1 MSEKLFSLAG
11 RVFWLGEE
19 LVFVVKHPLNGHG
32 VPTLSDEVYVYAD
45 RSPRI
50 KQPRKVAIRD
60 LEEARGVEDIRVTPS
75 MAMDPETQSFVIPE
89 QVKKLIKPRK
99 DKSMN
104 INSNLVT
111 LLQVRKGV
119 TTANVS
125 ILNGGRNTLPT
136 NAAVYTY
143 KVPPK
148 LKLEAGDL
156 VIVQVRKDGLEIG
169 KVREVHD
176 VAMIDPEADF
186 EYRWIVQKLDTSFV
200 DAMAE
205 EEQMLRRR
213 LVQAEMMQKLEAAT
227 KLVGLDLDKITSPLL
242 EGKIDD

>member
-1 MSEKLFSLAG
+1 MSENLFSLVG
-11 RVFWLGEE
+11 RVFWWGEE
-19 LVFVVKHPLNGHG
+19 LVFVAKHPLNGHG
-32 VPTLSDEVYVYAD
+32 VPVLSDEVYVYAD

-50 KQPRKVAIRD
+50 KQPCKVPITD
-60 LEEARGVEDIRVTPS
+60 LVEARGVEDLRVTPS
-75 MAMDPETQSFVIPE
+75 MAMDPETQTFVIPE

-99 DKSMN
+99 DKTMN
-104 INSNLVT
+104 INSNLVS

-119 TTANVS
+119 TTATVS
-125 ILNGGRNTLPT
+125 ILSGGRDTLPK
-136 NAAVYTY
+136 NAATYTY

-148 LKLEAGDL
+148 IGLEVDDL

-176 VAMIDPEADF
+176 VAMVDPEADF

-213 LVQAEMMQKLEAAT
+213 LMQAEMMQRLEAAT
-227 KLVGLDLDKITSPLL
+227 KLVGVDLDKITSPLL
-242 EGKIDD
+242 EGKPDD